1 MKKLLLVCALTLFA
15 ILPALAADNPFA
27 GTWKLDPSKSH
38 LTGETFTYSKAPNG
52 MIRYDDGA
60 VSSDFGIDGKPY
72 PMANGHTTTWT
83 ANSDRSWT
91 SVNKF
96 NGTVMGTVQ
105 RELSADGKTYT
116 LHAVGKQA
124 DGTPYD
130 ETIVYTRVSGN
141 SGLIGKWRDTKF
153 TQQESSTMAVSFPS
167 PGVIK
172 WEFPEDKAFVTGKT
186 DGSDLPFSSPILSGN
201 FTMSIRMDGPRKLS
215 YTSKLD
221 GKPIQYGTDTVSAD
235 GKTIT
240 DVTWKPGKESEKQTG
255 IYIKQ

>member
-1 MKKLLLVCALTLFA
+1 MKKLVLICALAFT
-15 ILPALAADNPFA
+15 LPALAADSPFA

-38 LTGETFTYSKAPNG
+38 LTGDTFTYSKAPNG
-52 MIRYDDGA
+52 MMHYDDGA
-60 VSSDFGIDGKPY
+60 NSNDFGIDGKEY
-72 PMANGHTTTWT
+72 PLPNGHTTTWT
-83 ANSDRSWT
+83 ANSDHSWT

-96 NGTVMGTVQ
+96 NGTVIGTAQ

-116 LHAVGKQA
+116 IHAVGKRA

-130 ETIVYTRVSGN
+130 ETIVYTRVSGT
-141 SGLIGKWRDTKF
+141 SGLIGKWRNTKY
-153 TQQESSTMAVSFPS
+153 TQQESSTMVISFPS

-172 WEFPEDKAFVTGKT
+172 WEYIEDKGSFTGKT
-186 DGSDLPFSSPILSGN
+186 DGSDLPYTSPTLSGN
-201 FTMSIRMDGPRKLS
+201 FTISVKMEGPRKLS
-215 YTSKLD
+215 NITKHD

-240 DVTWKPGKESEKQTG
+240 DVSWTPGKESEKQTG